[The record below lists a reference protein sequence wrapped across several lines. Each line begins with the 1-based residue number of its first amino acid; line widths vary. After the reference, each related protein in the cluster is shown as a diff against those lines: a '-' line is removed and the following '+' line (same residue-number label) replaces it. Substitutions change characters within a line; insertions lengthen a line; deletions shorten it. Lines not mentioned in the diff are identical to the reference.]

1 METGLTIQK
10 VAQQTGLSIDTL
22 RYYERIGLLEPV
34 GRAQNGHRR
43 YTQHDLAWI
52 DLLIRLRDTGMPRA
66 QMVHFAQLRRQ
77 GSATATERR
86 LILERHSWTCC
97 VNVSDSP
104 VLRRAATTVS
114 AAPVPS
120 CSMVGGSTAASPL
133 PSRTRMPRSSPSRGW
148 PAARTCTHSSNRSS
162 RTTRSSAAT

>member
-1 METGLTIQK
+1 MEAGLTIQE

-43 YTQHDLAWI
+43 YTQHDIAWI

-66 QMVHFAQLRRQ
+66 QMVRFAQLRRQ

-86 LILERHSWTCC
+86 IMLEQQQHS
-97 VNVSDSP
+97 
-104 VLRRAATTVS
+104 LEQHMQELEQHMS
-114 AAPVPS
+114 ALQQKIARIKELEAQRD
-120 CSMVGGSTAASPL
+120 AASHP
-133 PSRTRMPRSSPSRGW
+133 
-148 PAARTCTHSSNRSS
+148 THAFGQGE
-162 RTTRSSAAT
+162 TAVKEAQELWT